1 MKKVY
6 LFLSASVA
14 GIILFAGISRNTRT
28 TSGFVTGTP
37 DIKSATALT
46 FGPQGILFIGDSK
59 SAAVF
64 ALDTKDTKKAKAQAF
79 DVKSLDEKVAAA
91 LGTTKDNISITD
103 MAVNPLSKKLYL
115 AIQLADGT
123 PALLKLEGSNL
134 QAVPL
139 TNISY
144 SAVTLNDAPAA
155 DAKDQRG
162 RPLRVTSISD
172 IGYADG
178 KLMVSGISNKEF
190 SSSFRSIP
198 FPFTN
203 AQETATLEMYHA
215 SHGRY
220 ETTSPIRTFTTG
232 EVKGKKY
239 LIASYTCTPLVLFP
253 LDELK
258 AGTHVKGRTIA
269 EMGNMNTP
277 VDMIKLNEGG
287 VDYLVLA
294 NDRRPV
300 AKMPYSGVEAFQ
312 GTLTEQVSATAGVD
326 FSKLPIEKVV
336 QLDKLD
342 DNRAVILQK
351 KADGALDL
359 WTSDGKN
366 L

>member
-1 MKKVY
+1 MRKSY
-6 LFLSASVA
+6 LFIAAACA
-14 GIILFAGISRNTRT
+14 GTLLFAGINRNHD
-28 TSGFVTGTP
+28 SPAGFIKGTP

-46 FGPQGILFIGDSK
+46 FGPNGILFIGDSK

-64 ALDTKDTKKAKAQAF
+64 ALDTKDTQKAKAQAF
-79 DVKSLDEKVAAA
+79 DVKNLDEKIAAA
-91 LGTTKDNISITD
+91 LGTTKDKINITD
-103 MAVNPLSKKLYL
+103 MAVNPISKKLYI
-115 AIQLADGT
+115 AIQTADGT
-123 PALLKLEGSNL
+123 PALLKLQGTNL
-134 QAVPL
+134 QAVPMQDV
-139 TNISY
+139 SY
-144 SAVTLNDAPAA
+144 SSVKLNDAPAA

-162 RPLRVTSISD
+162 RPLRVSSISD

-178 KLMVSGISNKEF
+178 KLLVSGLSNKEF
-190 SSSFRSIP
+190 SSSFRSIV
-198 FPFTN
+198 FPFTDKQDN
-203 AQETATLEMYHA
+203 ATLEMYHA

-232 EVKGKKY
+232 VVNGKTY
-239 LIASYTCTPLVLFP
+239 LIAGYTCTPLVLFP

-258 AGTHVKGRTIA
+258 AGTHVKGRTVA

-277 VDMIKLNEGG
+277 VDMIKLTEGNQT
-287 VDYLVLA
+287 YLVLA

-300 AKMPYSGVEAFQ
+300 AKVPYNAVEDFQ
-312 GTLTEQVSATAGVD
+312 GTLTERVAGTAGVT
-326 FSKLPIEKVV
+326 FSQLPLDKVV

-342 DNRAVILQK
+342 ENRAVILQK

>member
-6 LFLSASVA
+6 LFLAT
-14 GIILFAGISRNTRT
+14 GIIGAALFAGINRNTGIT
-28 TSGFVTGTP
+28 AGFVTGTP
-37 DIKSATALT
+37 EIKSATALT

-59 SAAVF
+59 NASVF
-64 ALDTKDTKKAKAQAF
+64 ALDTKDTKKTKAKAF
-79 DVKSLDEKVAAA
+79 EVKNLDEKIAAA
-91 LGTTKDNISITD
+91 LGTTKEDINITD

-115 AIQLADGT
+115 AVQLANGT
-123 PALLKLEGSNL
+123 PVLLKLEGSNL

-139 TNISY
+139 TNVSY
-144 SAVTLNDAPAA
+144 SSVMLNDAPAA

-172 IGYADG
+172 IGYTDG
-178 KLMVSGISNKEF
+178 KLLVSGISNKEF

-203 AQETATLEMYHA
+203 TQEAATLEMYHA

-232 EVKGKKY
+232 AVNGKQY

-258 AGTHVKGRTIA
+258 AGTHIKGRTIA

-326 FSKLPIEKVV
+326 FSKLPLEKVV

-342 DNRAVILQK
+342 DNRAVLLQK